1 MPNILNSSMVYK
13 NQLVLQPLLADPT
26 MFCRSTK
33 YHIINL
39 ELYFSKKTK
48 KLQDD
53 FFIVFYLTL
62 PTPPETCIDDSEE
75 GVTINAREHL
85 PSLILFSVVIV
96 IFFIHI
102 RYYY

>member
-1 MPNILNSSMVYK
+1 MVYK

-33 YHIINL
+33 YDIINL
-39 ELYFSKKTK
+39 ELYFSKNK

-96 IFFIHI
+96 IIHI
-102 RYYY
+102 LHCQ